1 MEVQQNSS
9 SSAVRVPRGTGY
21 VMEKTGSQH
30 IWELAKLRG
39 AKAIMHVL
47 DDSLIEEDI
56 ESIWKGSMNPDL
68 EPQSCL
74 LYLPLADII
83 TANLIDHQ

>member
-1 MEVQQNSS
+1 
-9 SSAVRVPRGTGY
+9 
-21 VMEKTGSQH
+21 
-30 IWELAKLRG
+30 
-39 AKAIMHVL
+39 MHVL